1 MLTVCSQ
8 PRFELILQVHDLIN
22 IPLVTGGIH
31 VRWNVEGNSRNDARG
46 RTEKAPILDHKVTWA
61 HATTCQIR
69 MTIDRTGML
78 SETNLVLEV
87 VQEAPNN
94 GKEERVL
101 LGTVKLNLAEYVAV
115 DKETR
120 RYLLQDSKINSTLKV
135 SIALTQLSGDTHY
148 VV

>member
-1 MLTVCSQ
+1 
-8 PRFELILQVHDLIN
+8 
-22 IPLVTGGIH
+22 
-31 VRWNVEGNSRNDARG
+31 
-46 RTEKAPILDHKVTWA
+46 
-61 HATTCQIR
+61 
-69 MTIDRTGML
+69 ML

-87 VQEAPNN
+87 VQETTNN

-135 SIALTQLSGDTHY
+135 SIALTQLSGDTQY
-148 VV
+148 IV